1 MSRTSYV
8 LIASAGVFNL
18 AFAAFHLFFWRLF
31 RWPEQ
36 LPRLSAVN
44 AGIMQVLNLCLTYLL
59 AIAGAVCLIF
69 PLSMGT
75 SELGRFLLLALTGF
89 WIARAIYQPMFFRLA
104 HPVSTVLFLLFIAG
118 AALHGIAWAIAGN

>member
-8 LIASAGVFNL
+8 LIASAGLFNL
-18 AFAAFHLFFWRLF
+18 AFAIVHLFFWRLF

-44 AGIMQVLNLCLTYLL
+44 AGIVQVLNLCLTYLL
-59 AIAGAVCLIF
+59 AIAGLACLLF

-89 WIARAIYQPMFFRLA
+89 WIARAIFQPMFFGLA
-104 HPVSTVLFLLFIAG
+104 HAVSVTLFVMFIAG
-118 AALHGIAWAIAGN
+118 AALHGAVWAIARN